1 MTSVEGRLAELY
13 LEEGKHYQENVI
25 IDQSM
30 LHRWKDTFVAVEL
43 LDSISR
49 VSDASAEDA
58 ARDGFG
64 MDDPD
69 NDETSV
75 DPDADETAADLPFTF
90 SGIVDTN
97 NISEIPDA
105 TTLNRLADLKNDI
118 TINVTRGSKKLN
130 YYSTKTLFT
139 SAFPKLFPYSTGKH
153 RNTKRGNN
161 ELSLL
166 AWVTLMLRHSS
177 G

>member
-1 MTSVEGRLAELY
+1 M
-13 LEEGKHYQENVI
+13 
-25 IDQSM
+25 
-30 LHRWKDTFVAVEL
+30 
-43 LDSISR
+43 LDSIGR

-64 MDDPD
+64 MDNPD

-90 SGIVDTN
+90 SGIVDIN

-118 TINVTRGSKKLN
+118 TINVTRGSKMLN
-130 YYSTKTLFT
+130 YYDTETLFT
-139 SAFPKLFPYSTGKH
+139 SAFPKLFH
-153 RNTKRGNN
+153 MVLENT
-161 ELSLL
+161 
-166 AWVTLMLRHSS
+166 AI
-177 G
+177 

>member
-1 MTSVEGRLAELY
+1 M
-13 LEEGKHYQENVI
+13 
-25 IDQSM
+25 IDQ
-30 LHRWKDTFVAVEL
+30 WKDTFVAVEL

-64 MDDPD
+64 RDDPD
-69 NDETSV
+69 N
-75 DPDADETAADLPFTF
+75 DETAADLPFTF

-118 TINVTRGSKKLN
+118 TINVTRGSKLLN
-130 YYSTKTLFT
+130 YYNTETLFT
-139 SAFPKLFPYSTGKH
+139 SAFPKLFPYGTGKH
-153 RNTKRGNN
+153 RNTKRGDN